1 VLAAKD
7 YEDSFDTSFMDKTY
21 QKLGWTIPTR
31 PPFIAKDWSGKI
43 GQLPYPAY
51 DNVNTLKN
59 PQPWPEKGD
68 LTKAW
73 SFNGKSFE
81 P

>member
-1 VLAAKD
+1 M
-7 YEDSFDTSFMDKTY
+7 EKTY
-21 QKLGWTIPTR
+21 QKLGWKVPAQA
-31 PPFIAKDWSGKI
+31 PFIPPNWTGKI
-43 GQLPYPAY
+43 GELPYPAY
-51 DNVNTLKN
+51 ANAATLKD

-73 SFNGKSFE
+73 SFNGKTYH